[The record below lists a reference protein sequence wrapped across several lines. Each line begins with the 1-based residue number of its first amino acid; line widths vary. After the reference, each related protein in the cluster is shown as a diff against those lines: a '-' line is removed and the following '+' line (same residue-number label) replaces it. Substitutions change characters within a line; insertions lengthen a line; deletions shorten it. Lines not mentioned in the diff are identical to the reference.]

1 MARAKIEIST
11 MNDITKMETPN
22 PLDPAFLRKTLSDE
36 PGVYL
41 YKDHDDAVIYVG
53 KAKNLK
59 KRVLSYFRPA
69 KDLPHKTA
77 VMMERVRH
85 LDFMLTSTEQ
95 EAFILERNLIKKYM
109 PRYNIILR
117 DDKQYPCLKLDV
129 KEPYPRLQIV
139 RKMKKDGSLYFG
151 PFSSANAVRST
162 HRLIDRIFKLR
173 KCSNRKFK
181 VRTRPCLNFQ
191 MNRCLGPCANAVP
204 VADYGKIV
212 NQIRLLLEGRDR
224 ELIRTLRDEM
234 EHFSSRL
241 DFENAARTRDQIG
254 DIEKTLE
261 KQHVVSQGMEDQ
273 DIIAVVQSGLFH
285 QLAVLFVRG
294 GRLIENRSFF
304 FEDTGTSAEVL
315 EAFLKQYYPEKAFI
329 PSTILLSENVPD
341 QDPIAAWLSDLAGK
355 KVAIHTPRRGSKARL
370 VDIARTNAEKTLTG
384 RLESEKQNLMILVK
398 STIGLQ
404 KTPVFIEALD
414 ISNFQGDMAV
424 GAVVSFAEGEP
435 NKKGY
440 RNFRMKSVVGI
451 DDYGMMAELI
461 TRRVK
466 QGNLPDI
473 FLVDGGR
480 GHLAAV
486 KHGLEAQI
494 GKASKGIF
502 PSHIPEVISIAKPDE
517 ARQETCD
524 KIYISGRKNPL
535 NLRAGHPVLL
545 LMMRIRDEVHRRAI
559 GYHRKL
565 RRNNL
570 TTSQLNGI
578 PGIGE
583 KRKKI
588 LLQYFKD
595 INAISSASL
604 EEMEQVPGFSRAL
617 SESVYRFF
625 HEDV

>member
-1 MARAKIEIST
+1 
-11 MNDITKMETPN
+11 MNEKPDTPN
-22 PLDPAFLRKTLSDE
+22 RLDPLFLRKTLPDE

-41 YKDHDDAVIYVG
+41 YKDHDGAVIYVG

-59 KRVLSYFRPA
+59 KRVLSYFRPRN
-69 KDLPHKTA
+69 DLPHKTA
-77 VMMERVRH
+77 LMMGKVSH

-95 EAFILERNLIKKYM
+95 EAFILERNLIKKHM

-117 DDKQYPCLKLDV
+117 DDKQYPCLKLDL
-129 KEPYPRLQIV
+129 KEPYPRLHIV

-151 PFSSANAVRST
+151 PFSSANSVRST

-181 VRTRPCLNFQ
+181 IRTRPCLNFQ
-191 MNRCLGPCANAVP
+191 MDRCLGPCANEIP
-204 VADYGKIV
+204 VQEYGKIV
-212 NQIRLLLEGRDR
+212 KHIKLMLEGRDK
-224 ELIRTLRDEM
+224 ELIRNLRDEM
-234 EHFSSRL
+234 EHFASLL
-241 DFENAARTRDQIG
+241 DFENAARIRDQIR
-254 DIEKTLE
+254 DIERTVE

-273 DIIAVVQSGLFH
+273 DIVAVVQDGLFH
-285 QLAVLFVRG
+285 QLVVLFVRG
-294 GRLIENRSFF
+294 GRLLENRSFL
-304 FEDTGTSAEVL
+304 FEDTGTPAEIL

-329 PSTILLSENVPD
+329 PSTILLSESVPD
-341 QDPIAAWLSDLAGK
+341 QDSIAAWLSDLAGR
-355 KVAIHTPRRGSKARL
+355 KVDLHTPQRGSKARL

-398 STIGLQ
+398 STIGL
-404 KTPVFIEALD
+404 KSTPVYIEGLD
-414 ISNFQGDMAV
+414 ISNFQGALAV
-424 GAVVSFAEGEP
+424 GAVVSFAGGEP
-435 NKKGY
+435 NRKGY

-451 DDYGMMAELI
+451 DDYGMMAEMI

-486 KHGLEAQI
+486 KHGLEAQV
-494 GKASKGIF
+494 GTASGGIS
-502 PSHIPEVISIAKPDE
+502 PPHVPEVISIAKPDE
-517 ARQETCD
+517 NRQETCD
-524 KIYISGRKNPL
+524 KIYVSGRKNPL
-535 NLRAGHPVLL
+535 NLRADHPVLL

-559 GYHRKL
+559 GYHRRL
-565 RRNNL
+565 RRDSL
-570 TTSQLNGI
+570 TTSELNGI

-595 INAISSASL
+595 IKEIANASVN
-604 EEMEQVPGFSRAL
+604 EVEQVPGFSLTLA
-617 SESVYRFF
+617 ENVYRFF
-625 HEDV
+625 HENP

>member
-1 MARAKIEIST
+1 
-11 MNDITKMETPN
+11 MNHIPKTETPN
-22 PLDPAFLRKTLSDE
+22 SLDPAFLKKTLPDE

-41 YKDHDDAVIYVG
+41 YKDPDGAVIYVG

-69 KDLPHKTA
+69 KDQPHKTA
-77 VMMERVRH
+77 VLMERVHH

-117 DDKQYPCLKLDV
+117 DDKQYPCLRLDL

-151 PFSSANAVRST
+151 PFSSALAVRNT

-191 MNRCLGPCANAVP
+191 MDRCLGPCANDVP
-204 VADYGKIV
+204 VQEYGKIV
-212 NQIRLLLEGRDR
+212 DQIKLMLEGRDR
-224 ELIRTLRDEM
+224 ELIRTLRDDM
-234 EHFSSRL
+234 ERFSSLL
-241 DFENAARTRDQIG
+241 DFENAARTRDQIR
-254 DIEKTLE
+254 DIERTVE

-273 DIIAVVQSGLFH
+273 DIVAVVQNGLFH

-294 GRLIENRSFF
+294 GRLLENRSFL
-304 FEDTGTSAEVL
+304 FEDTGTPAEVL

-329 PSTILLSENVPD
+329 PPTILLSESVPD
-341 QDPIAAWLSDLAGK
+341 QDSIAAWLSDLAGR
-355 KVAIHTPRRGSKARL
+355 KVDLHTPQRGSKARL
-370 VDIARTNAEKTLTG
+370 VDIARTNAEKTLSG

-404 KTPVFIEALD
+404 NTPEYIEALD
-414 ISNFQGDMAV
+414 ISNFQGDLAV
-424 GAVVSFAEGEP
+424 GAVVSFADGEP
-435 NKKGY
+435 NRKGY
-440 RNFRMKSVVGI
+440 RNFRMKSVAGI
-451 DDYGMMAELI
+451 DDYGMMTELI

-486 KHGLEAQI
+486 KHGLETRI
-494 GKASKGIF
+494 RTASEGIL
-502 PSHIPEVISIAKPDE
+502 PTHLPVVISIAKPDQT
-517 ARQETCD
+517 RQETCD
-524 KIYISGRKNPL
+524 KIYVWGRKNPL

-559 GYHRKL
+559 GYHRRL
-565 RRNNL
+565 RGDKL
-570 TTSQLNGI
+570 TTSALNRI

-583 KRKKI
+583 KRKKM
-588 LLQYFKD
+588 LLRYFKNMND
-595 INAISSASL
+595 ISRASVD
-604 EEMEQVPGFSRAL
+604 EMAQVPGFSQTLA
-617 SESVYRFF
+617 ETVYRFF
-625 HEDV
+625 HEESG